1 MRKTYF
7 VIAAATAAILTIV
20 SCTGTEE
27 KGVADTSTK
36 SVDMDSLVR
45 RGNYLVTVGG
55 CDDCHSPKNMGPMG
69 PEIDMANRFSGYPSN
84 RPFPKFD
91 SNVVK
96 QGMVLMNGDLTAA
109 AGPWGVSF
117 AANISSDSTGIGSWS
132 EAQFFKALRDG
143 KFKGLDQSRPLLP
156 PMPWQNLKNL
166 TDEDIRA
173 IFAYLKTTK
182 PVKNVVPGNRQLAQL

>member
-7 VIAAATAAILTIV
+7 VIAAAAAAILTIV

-27 KGVADTSTK
+27 KTMADTSTK
-36 SVDMDSLVR
+36 TVDTDSLVK

-55 CDDCHSPKNMGPMG
+55 CDDCHSPKNMGPRG
-69 PEIDMANRFSGYPSN
+69 PEIDMANRFSGYPAD
-84 RPFPKFD
+84 RPIPKFD

-96 QGMVLMNGDLTAA
+96 QGMAIMNGDLTAA

-132 EAQFFKALRDG
+132 EAQFFKALREG

-156 PMPWQNLKNL
+156 PMPWQNLKQL
-166 TDEDIRA
+166 TDEDVRA

-182 PVKNVVPGNRQLAQL
+182 PVKNVVPAARLGHL

>member
-1 MRKTYF
+1 MQGALQKNGCLKLNNYFIQLSNTKTLLSMRKTYF

-27 KGVADTSTK
+27 KTVADTSTK
-36 SVDMDSLVR
+36 TVDTDSLVK

-55 CDDCHSPKNMGPMG
+55 CDDCHSPKNMGPRG
-69 PEIDMANRFSGYPSN
+69 QEIDMENRFSGYPAD
-84 RPFPKFD
+84 RPIPKFD

-96 QGMVLMNGDLTAA
+96 QGMAIMNGDLTAA

-132 EAQFFKALRDG
+132 EAQFFKALREG

-156 PMPWQNLKNL
+156 PMPW
-166 TDEDIRA
+166 
-173 IFAYLKTTK
+173 
-182 PVKNVVPGNRQLAQL
+182 